1 MAKKM
6 NIPKDG
12 DWEEAARLDDIPDGQ
27 LFSIKVGKKTVLLL
41 RYGEKVYATGSKCP
55 HYGAPLKDG
64 VLLDHTVTC
73 PWHTAQFDLSSAQ
86 LKFPPALDDLPGYRV
101 KIKDGKVY
109 IRRVKTELKPVKLRK
124 EDGTILVVGSGAA
137 GNMAA
142 ITLRREGFEGRL
154 VMVTPESDLPYD
166 RPNLSKDYLGGE
178 LEKKWMPLK
187 DEEFYQSQKIDIL
200 NNHRV
205 VQVNPKDRRI
215 IFYDD
220 DYLIYDKLLIAT
232 GGIPRSLNIPGAD
245 LKNCFL
251 LRSLDDC
258 DAIIAALENAD
269 NVLIIGASFIGL
281 EVAAALR
288 ARELNVH
295 VVAPEKVLMEKI
307 FGGKIGERIRRL
319 HESHGVHFH
328 LGVVPEKI
336 LGEGRV
342 QDVLLSDG
350 TALDADVV
358 IAGIGIIPAVHFLEE
373 TVIVENHAI
382 PVNGMMRTKAE
393 AIFAAGDIALMPD
406 FITGGKRRVEHWVEA
421 ERQGQHAARCM
432 LGSQEEYREV
442 PFFWT
447 KQYDMSI
454 KYVGYAMGY
463 NKIVFRGDVESDS
476 FLAGYYNSKRLLAVA
491 GLGKPEEIII
501 MSELLKS
508 GVHVPSN
515 IFKDQNTNV
524 RELLRNKR

>member
-1 MAKKM
+1 MTEKS
-6 NIPKDG
+6 NTPNDG
-12 DWEEAARLDDIPDGQ
+12 DWEAAAQFDDVPDGQ
-27 LFSIKVGKKTVLLL
+27 LYSVKVGKRTVLLL
-41 RYGEKVYATGSKCP
+41 RYGDTVYATGSKCP

-64 VLLDHTVTC
+64 VLFDHTVTC
-73 PWHTAQFDLSSAQ
+73 PWHTAKFDLSSAHVQ
-86 LKFPPALDDLPGYRV
+86 SPPALDDLPEYKV
-101 KIKDGKVY
+101 KIKDGK
-109 IRRVKTELKPVKLRK
+109 IFIKRVKTEFKPVKLK
-124 EDGTILVVGSGAA
+124 KDAGTILIVGSGAA

-154 VMVTPESDLPYD
+154 VMVTPESSLPYD
-166 RPNLSKDYLGGE
+166 RPNLSKDYLGGG

-187 DEEFYQSQKIDIL
+187 DEEFYQTRKIDIL

-205 VQVNPKDRRI
+205 VQIDQKDKRI

-220 DYLIYDKLLIAT
+220 DYLLYDKLLIAT
-232 GGIPRSLNIPGAD
+232 GGIPRSLSIPGAD

-258 DAIIAALENAD
+258 DAIIAALENKE

-281 EVAAALR
+281 EVAAAMR

-307 FGGKIGERIRRL
+307 FGSKIGERIRRL
-319 HESHGVHFH
+319 HESNGVHFH
-328 LGVVPEKI
+328 LGVEPEKI
-336 LGEGRV
+336 NGEGRV

-350 TALDADVV
+350 TSLPADVV
-358 IAGIGIIPAVHFLEE
+358 IAGIGIIPAVHFLEDTE
-373 TVIVENHAI
+373 IVENHAI
-382 PVNGMMRTKAE
+382 PVNGMLRTKAE
-393 AIFAAGDIALMPD
+393 DIFAAGDIALVPD
-406 FITGGKRRVEHWVEA
+406 FIMGGNRRIEHWVEA

-432 LGSQEEYREV
+432 LGSREEYREV

-447 KQYDMSI
+447 KQYDTSM

-463 NKIVFRGDVESDS
+463 NKIVFRGDVDSDS

-491 GLGKPEEIII
+491 GIGKTEEIII
-501 MSELLKS
+501 FSELLKS
-508 GVHVPSN
+508 GAPVSHNV
-515 IFKDQNTNV
+515 FKDQNANI
-524 RELLRNKR
+524 RELLSNKG